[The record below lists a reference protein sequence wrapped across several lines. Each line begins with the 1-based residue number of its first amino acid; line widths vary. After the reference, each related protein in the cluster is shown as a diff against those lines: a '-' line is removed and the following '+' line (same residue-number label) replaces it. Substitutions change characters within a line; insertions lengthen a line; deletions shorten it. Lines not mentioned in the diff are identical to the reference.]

1 MFPRVANSIGKEQ
14 PELVASQLRTV
25 SAIDALLEQGNTSE
39 VIVWGISG
47 SGKSAI
53 AEHYRRKPGI
63 NVHEDGQYSWSTNE
77 ISITFK
83 TGLPQWLADGDCPAN
98 QIFHQGF
105 SSAELFSLHDDSSTY
120 SNYEI
125 SQREIYK
132 TLSAICFGS
141 LIYAGRV
148 VKAGK
153 AADFYQE
160 LAGLFAI
167 ECQRAKNEKPCE
179 TFDSLIGRV
188 QSADTQSGAEAGA
201 DSGRI
206 ERVRQALGDIA
217 ADWVNFAKLVIQRSA
232 TPVTPEVIELIKSS
246 IFNDKVPP
254 SSVERTISW
263 YRVIP
268 LDILVANETYFLLHS
283 SRAVSAAEI
292 LSICCLLEP
301 LIVPL
306 KLSFST
312 QGIDEDLLL
321 LDADSIGRKNG
332 LYRFMRAGDT
342 SAIETHQV
350 VRVKDGMLV
359 PIVSSSK
366 EGRAGC
372 SELFTINGSLV
383 ADQTLI
389 FGGGDHAIDTP
400 HVSMCLSLELI
411 LQSLQIPYEVWRGS
425 REIEQHKYVFDGTT
439 IAHPGDHEKVSLMD
453 WFRSRPRKNP
463 NRGEG

>member
-53 AEHYRRKPGI
+53 AEHYRDKPG
-63 NVHEDGQYSWSTNE
+63 VTVLEDGEYSWSTNE

-98 QIFHQGF
+98 QIFHPGF

-148 VKAGK
+148 SKT
-153 AADFYQE
+153 ADFDQE

-188 QSADTQSGAEAGA
+188 QSADTQSGAEAGV

-206 ERVRQALGDIA
+206 GRVRQALGDIA
-217 ADWVNFAKLVIQRSA
+217 ADWSNFAMLAIQRSA

-246 IFNDKVPP
+246 IFNDKTPP
-254 SSVERTISW
+254 
-263 YRVIP
+263 
-268 LDILVANETYFLLHS
+268 F
-283 SRAVSAAEI
+283 
-292 LSICCLLEP
+292 
-301 LIVPL
+301 
-306 KLSFST
+306 
-312 QGIDEDLLL
+312 
-321 LDADSIGRKNG
+321 
-332 LYRFMRAGDT
+332 
-342 SAIETHQV
+342 
-350 VRVKDGMLV
+350 
-359 PIVSSSK
+359 
-366 EGRAGC
+366 
-372 SELFTINGSLV
+372 
-383 ADQTLI
+383 
-389 FGGGDHAIDTP
+389 
-400 HVSMCLSLELI
+400 
-411 LQSLQIPYEVWRGS
+411 
-425 REIEQHKYVFDGTT
+425 
-439 IAHPGDHEKVSLMD
+439 
-453 WFRSRPRKNP
+453 
-463 NRGEG
+463 